1 MAGHE
6 RNDAGDRRHGM
17 MQRRISTMTCGI
29 AVFAML
35 ALVGSACSSD
45 PDAGTTN
52 QGCAELAT
60 LKDSLTALTQVEPV
74 QDGLSA
80 LQSSVATVKTDLE
93 SAATAV
99 SEALEP
105 AVDQV
110 QTSFD
115 ALENA
120 LQGVTAND
128 LADSATEIGTALTG
142 VSTALTDLESELTD
156 KCP

>member
-1 MAGHE
+1 
-6 RNDAGDRRHGM
+6 
-17 MQRRISTMTCGI
+17 MQRRISSMTCGI

-35 ALVGSACSSD
+35 SLVGSACSSD
-45 PDAGTTN
+45 PETDTPS
-52 QGCAELAT
+52 QGCAEVAT

-74 QDGLSA
+74 QDGLTA

-105 AVDQV
+105 SVDQV
-110 QTSFD
+110 QSSFD
-115 ALENA
+115 ALENV

-128 LADSATEIGTALTG
+128 LADSATEIRTALTG
-142 VSTALTDLESELTD
+142 VGTALTDLESEITD